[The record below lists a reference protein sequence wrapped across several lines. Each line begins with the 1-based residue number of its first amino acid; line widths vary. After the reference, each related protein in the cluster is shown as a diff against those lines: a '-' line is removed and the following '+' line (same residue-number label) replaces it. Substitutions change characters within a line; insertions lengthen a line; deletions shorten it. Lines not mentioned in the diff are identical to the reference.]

1 MRCRLDS
8 AAAQYE
14 RYVYKIS
21 SNTPRECEDVPASV
35 VELEAGVVFVTIGL
49 DPGVDEVYT
58 R

>member
-1 MRCRLDS
+1 MRCRLGS

-21 SNTPRECEDVPASV
+21 SDAPRESEDVPTSV
-35 VELEAGVVFVTIGL
+35 AELEGGVVFATIGL